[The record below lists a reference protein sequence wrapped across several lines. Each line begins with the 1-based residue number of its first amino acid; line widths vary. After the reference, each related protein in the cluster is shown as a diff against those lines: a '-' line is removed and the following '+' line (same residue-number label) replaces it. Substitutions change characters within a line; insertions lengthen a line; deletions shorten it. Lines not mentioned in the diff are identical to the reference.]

1 MMGMNRNLKSETL
14 RFIELNGFKELTEVQ
29 KEVLN
34 YTISRKDIV
43 ALSKTGTG
51 KTHAYLIPIAEM
63 INPVSNKTQVLVSL
77 PTREPVSYTH
87 LTLPTILRV

>member
-1 MMGMNRNLKSETL
+1 MNRNLKSETL

-51 KTHAYLIPIAEM
+51 KTHAYLIPIA
-63 INPVSNKTQVLVSL
+63 
-77 PTREPVSYTH
+77 
-87 LTLPTILRV
+87 

>member
-1 MMGMNRNLKSETL
+1 MMGMNRNLKNETL

-51 KTHAYLIPIAEM
+51 KTHAYLIPIA
-63 INPVSNKTQVLVSL
+63 
-77 PTREPVSYTH
+77 
-87 LTLPTILRV
+87 

>member
-51 KTHAYLIPIAEM
+51 KTHAYTDCG
-63 INPVSNKTQVLVSL
+63 ND
-77 PTREPVSYTH
+77 
-87 LTLPTILRV
+87 